1 LKKGLDEES
10 TSEHTCNEEFWRF
23 LDNEIEIDNTLMLY
37 ELTLKYN
44 FGSINVKEL
53 SEEDFEQILTEQAS
67 ISFVFDD
74 SFLNEENLLQ
84 YKELNFER
92 NGYLEIEIEERMKS
106 LMDEMQFLL
115 LLL

>member
-1 LKKGLDEES
+1 
-10 TSEHTCNEEFWRF
+10 
-23 LDNEIEIDNTLMLY
+23 MLY

-53 SEEDFEQILTEQAS
+53 SEDFEQILTEQAS

-92 NGYLEIEIEERMKS
+92 NGYLEIEIEECMKS